1 MHWLIDFCLRSWR
14 VFKHSFERFNENRA
28 GTHGAA
34 LSFYAVFALPPLLLL
49 LVMVTTLF
57 IDVDTIRSF
66 FIEQAGRIAGR
77 TGTDMVTLILENSKR
92 PDSSSNIF
100 AGLVSVC
107 MVIYSAT
114 GIFAQLQDTLNIMW
128 GVKVRPEVSIQRMF
142 VVRLVSFA
150 LILFLGATVLIT
162 ILLEVGLA
170 VVENIMT
177 KRFEI
182 LEQIY
187 FFQNL
192 NRGIFFVVLTVMFA
206 AIFRFLPDVR
216 VPWRGVFAG
225 SLFTSLALSLSKFL
239 IAWFLSTAQLGTAY
253 GTLGSLIIFLFWLH
267 LNMQIFLFGAEFTEA
282 FALESG
288 VPIKPMDY
296 AMWLPGRTP
305 HNRPPASM

>member
-1 MHWLIDFCLRSWR
+1 MSGFIAFCKRTWW
-14 VFKHSFERFNENRA
+14 VFKHSFDRFNENRA

-34 LSFYAVFALPPLLLL
+34 LSFFTVFALPPLLLL

-57 IDVDTIRSF
+57 LDIETVRAF
-66 FIEQAGRIAGR
+66 MIEQAGRIAGR
-77 TGTDMVTLILENSKR
+77 TGTDMVTLILENAKR
-92 PDSSSNIF
+92 PDANNLF
-100 AGLVSVC
+100 AGMVSVA

-142 VVRLVSFA
+142 VVRLISFA

-170 VVENIMT
+170 VVENVMT
-177 KRFEI
+177 QRFEI
-182 LEQIY
+182 LEEIY

-192 NRGIFFVVLTVMFA
+192 NRGIFFVVLTIMFA

-225 SLFTSLALSLSKFL
+225 AFFTSLILSLSKFL
-239 IAWFLSTAQLGTAY
+239 IAWFLSTAKLGTAY

-282 FALESG
+282 FAIESG

-305 HNRPPASM
+305 HNQPPASM